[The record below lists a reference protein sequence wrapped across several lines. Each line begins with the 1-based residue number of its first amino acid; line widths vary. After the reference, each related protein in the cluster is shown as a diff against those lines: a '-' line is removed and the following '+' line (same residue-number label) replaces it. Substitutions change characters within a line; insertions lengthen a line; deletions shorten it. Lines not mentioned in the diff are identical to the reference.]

1 MAWSV
6 CPTLGHWRRDK
17 QLASE
22 TANDNRKCPIKGK
35 LGEGSVSIFHMPSG
49 MSHSRTKI
57 NESRSERWLP
67 VFQSTNDASVSYKAA
82 AS

>member
-1 MAWSV
+1 
-6 CPTLGHWRRDK
+6 
-17 QLASE
+17 
-22 TANDNRKCPIKGK
+22 
-35 LGEGSVSIFHMPSG
+35 MPSG